1 MANITHEPK
10 SGAEL
15 AAWMREEHRKVD
27 EIAGVLSERVAHVPR
42 ANQQRW
48 IESAREAFEHF
59 RAHMTKHIAME
70 ERDGYM
76 SAVVEL
82 RPRLSDEVE
91 RLKREHRQILRL
103 LDAVHDVCEGVD
115 PADSL
120 IIRDVCHRVQDILR
134 YVDHHNESENL
145 LVLSAFHEDIGT
157 HD

>member
-1 MANITHEPK
+1 MNHTTHEPK
-10 SGAEL
+10 SGPEL
-15 AAWMREEHRKVD
+15 AAWMREEHRVV
-27 EIAGVLSERVAHVPR
+27 EELAGVLSQRVAHVPR

-48 IESAREAFEHF
+48 IEAAREAFEHF

-76 SAVVEL
+76 SAVVEI

-103 LDAVHDVCEGVD
+103 LNAVHDLCEDVG
-115 PADSL
+115 PEDSL

-134 YVDHHNESENL
+134 YVEHHNQSENV
-145 LVLSAFHEDIGT
+145 LVLSAFHDDIGT

>member
-1 MANITHEPK
+1 MNNAIQEPK
-10 SGAEL
+10 NGAEL
-15 AAWMREEHRKVD
+15 AAWMRDEHRNVD
-27 EIAGVLSERVAHVPR
+27 ELACVLSERVAHVPR

-48 IESAREAFEHF
+48 IEAAREAFEHF
-59 RAHMTKHIAME
+59 RAHMTRHIAME
-70 ERDGYM
+70 EQDGYM
-76 SAVVEL
+76 APVVEF

-103 LDAVHDVCEGVD
+103 LNAVHDLCEDVE

-134 YVDHHNESENL
+134 YVEHHNQSENV

-157 HD
+157 QD

>member
-1 MANITHEPK
+1 MTQSTHEPK
-10 SGAEL
+10 NGPEL
-15 AAWMREEHRKVD
+15 AAWMREEHRIVD
-27 EIAGVLSERVAHVPR
+27 ELAAALSERVAHVPR

-48 IESAREAFEHF
+48 IEAAREAFEHF
-59 RAHMTKHIAME
+59 RAHMTRHIAME

-76 SAVVEL
+76 SAVIEL
-82 RPRLSDEVE
+82 RPRLIDEVE

-103 LDAVHDVCEGVD
+103 LNAVHDLCEDVE

-134 YVDHHNESENL
+134 YVEHHNHSENV
-145 LVLSAFHEDIGT
+145 LVISAFHEDIGT